1 MVVFPKFPKF
11 EPKLKLFFD
20 TVGLFVV
27 AFPKF
32 EPTLKLYFEVE
43 AVVCAFC

>member
-1 MVVFPKFPKF
+1 VVVFPKL

-20 TVGLFVV
+20 AVGLFVV

-32 EPTLKLYFEVE
+32 EPKLKLFFEGE
-43 AVVCAFC
+43 AVVSAFC